1 MSKKVNGC
9 VKGKVFER
17 AVVNWAKVNGFPD
30 MERTAQ
36 HCGKSGDAADVRA
49 PKSLPNLHIECKSV
63 KSMNVGTDVLDKAM
77 AQAWRDSPVGKTPI
91 VIWRRSGAGMLLSWR
106 GYFSQ
111 FGTDYEARKS
121 CVHTCIL
128 AGWVLGHINETGERK

>member
-17 AVVNWAKVNGFPD
+17 AVVNWAKANGFPD

-49 PKSLPNLHIECKSV
+49 RVRLPDLHIECKNV
-63 KSMNVGTDVLDKAM
+63 KGMGVGTSKLEEAI
-77 AQAWRDSPVGKTPI
+77 AQAESDCPNGKTPV
-91 VIWRRSGAGMLLSWR
+91 VIWRKPGSGMMLSFEQHWVHGHFLPEAILTTELTEHVLTWIGKNGM
-106 GYFSQ
+106 
-111 FGTDYEARKS
+111 RK
-121 CVHTCIL
+121 
-128 AGWVLGHINETGERK
+128 GDEQ